1 MSLNVGHSI
10 RDLKQCGGGSR
21 SVSISQRR
29 LASLRVAVGGRC
41 PSDSS
46 STWRAAYAPGTTA
59 APAASARRPHQPGRN
74 AYVTLIARA
83 PAAVEGSHVNLVQG
97 QARARVRNERPAL
110 RALVARR

>member
-29 LASLRVAVGGRC
+29 RASLRVAVGGRC

-83 PAAVEGSHVNLVQG
+83 GAVSHVNLVQG
-97 QARARVRNERPAL
+97 QARAREKRAACPA
-110 RALVARR
+110 RAMVARR